1 MGQLTNAGYV
11 PERLDAILAKLDQG
25 FRAIYGDDINTD
37 PDTPDG
43 QMIGLIGQI
52 KADLEEL
59 GEAIYRALD
68 PDHASG
74 AWLEQRAAYAGIL
87 RRQASYS
94 YMRRALLAGTVGR
107 LIVAGSICQDESK
120 GRWLLVSDATVGV
133 DGTVLAD
140 FRSAEKGRFEV
151 GPGEELEIITK
162 TLGWTSATT
171 TEPAEAGT
179 EEELDS
185 ELRPRFFRSR
195 ARGAQNSVDGIE
207 ANVGQLA
214 DVREVICLENETDT
228 VDADGVPGHSINV
241 IVDGGT
247 DAEISSVIFAH
258 KTAGTGMMGDV
269 QVDVIDRRGR
279 TRPVRFDRPAPVDCA
294 AYIELERNADYTA
307 IDTDAI
313 KAAIV
318 ATGFG
323 TGQDVQ
329 RSRLYTPINT
339 VPGFWVSALNI
350 GRAGEPLGE
359 ANVVIGVR
367 EKARFAAADIEVIV
381 L

>member
-1 MGQLTNAGYV
+1 MGKLTSAGYI
-11 PERLDAILAKLDQG
+11 PERLDAILVALDQG

-68 PDHASG
+68 PDHAGG

-94 YMRRALLAGTVGR
+94 YLRRVKLTLAAGATVA
-107 LIVAGSICQDESK
+107 AGSLVEDDAKI
-120 GRWLLVSDATVGV
+120 RWQLVTAVTGDPGETVR
-133 DGTVLAD
+133 AD
-140 FRSAEKGRFEV
+140 FRSVDKGRFELGAGV
-151 GPGEELEIITK
+151 SLEIVTK
-162 TLGWTSATT
+162 TLGWTAAQT
-171 TEPAEAGT
+171 TEASEPGT
-179 EEELDS
+179 EEESDP
-185 ELRPRFFRSR
+185 ELRARFFRSR
-195 ARGAQNSVDGIE
+195 ARGAQNSPDGIE
-207 ANVGQLA
+207 ANIGQLP
-214 DVREVICLENETDT
+214 DVREVICLENDTDI
-228 VDADGVPGHSINV
+228 VDEDGVPGHSINV
-241 IVDGGT
+241 IVDGGN
-247 DAEISSVIFAH
+247 DEAIAKVIFER
-258 KTAGTGMMGDV
+258 KTGGTGMLGDLLV
-269 QVDVIDRRGR
+269 NVIDKRGR
-279 TRPVRFDRPAPVDCA
+279 TRPIRFDRPAPVDCA
-294 AYIELERNADYTA
+294 AYIEVERNADYTA
-307 IDTDAI
+307 VDTDAI
-313 KAAIV
+313 KAAII

-339 VPGFWVSALNI
+339 VPGFWVSLLKI
-350 GRAGEPLGE
+350 GRVGDVLDES
-359 ANVVIGVR
+359 NITIGVR

>member
-1 MGQLTNAGYV
+1 MGQLTSAGYI
-11 PERLDAILAKLDQG
+11 PERLDAILVALDQG

-68 PDHASG
+68 PDHAGG

-94 YMRRALLAGTVGR
+94 YLRRVQLTLAAGATVA
-107 LIVAGSICQDESK
+107 AGSLVEDDAKI
-120 GRWLLVSDATVGV
+120 RWQLVTAVTGGPGETVR
-133 DGTVLAD
+133 AD
-140 FRSAEKGRFEV
+140 FRSVDKGRFELGAGV
-151 GPGEELEIITK
+151 SLEIVTK
-162 TLGWTSATT
+162 TLGWTAAQT
-171 TEPAEAGT
+171 TEAGEPGT
-179 EEELDS
+179 EEESDP
-185 ELRPRFFRSR
+185 ELRARFFRSR
-195 ARGAQNSVDGIE
+195 ARGAQNSPDGIE
-207 ANVGQLA
+207 ANIGQLP
-214 DVREVICLENETDT
+214 DVREVICLENDTDI
-228 VDADGVPGHSINV
+228 VDEDGVPGHSINV
-241 IVDGGT
+241 IVDGGN
-247 DAEISSVIFAH
+247 DEAIAKVIFER
-258 KTAGTGMMGDV
+258 KTGGTGMLGDV
-269 QVDVIDRRGR
+269 LVNVIDKRGR
-279 TRPVRFDRPAPVDCA
+279 TRPIRFDRPAPVDCA
-294 AYIELERNADYTA
+294 AYIEVERNADYTA
-307 IDTDAI
+307 VDTDAI
-313 KAAIV
+313 KAAII

-339 VPGFWVSALNI
+339 VPGFWVSLLKI
-350 GRAGEPLGE
+350 GRVGDVLDES
-359 ANVVIGVR
+359 NITIGVR

>member
-59 GEAIYRALD
+59 GEAVYRALD

-74 AWLEQRAAYAGIL
+74 VWLEQRVAYAGITK
-87 RRQASYS
+87 RRASYS
-94 YMRRALLAGTVGR
+94 YLRRVLLSGSFGNQVQ
-107 LIVAGSICQDESK
+107 AGSVVEDESK
-120 GRWLLVSDATVGV
+120 QRWQLVSDAEFAL
-133 DGTVLAD
+133 DGDVRAD
-140 FRSAEKGRFEV
+140 FRSAEKGAYELAADSS
-151 GPGEELEIITK
+151 LEIITK
-162 TLGWTSATT
+162 TIGWMGATT
-171 TEPAEAGT
+171 TEPAEVGS
-179 EEELDS
+179 EEELDPV
-185 ELRPRFFRSR
+185 LRNRFYRSR

-207 ANVGQLA
+207 ANIGQLP
-214 DVREVICLENETDT
+214 DVREVICLENDTSVTD
-228 VDADGVPGHSINV
+228 ANGVPPHSINV
-241 IVDGGT
+241 IVDGGN
-247 DAEISSVIFAH
+247 DADIARVIFDRKAG
-258 KTAGTGMMGDV
+258 GTGMRGEV
-269 QVDVIDRRGR
+269 QIDVIDKRGR
-279 TRPVRFDRPAPVDCA
+279 IRPTRFDRPAPADCA
-294 AYIELERNADYTA
+294 IYIEVERNADYTA
-307 IDTDAI
+307 VDTDAI

-318 ATGFG
+318 ATAFS

-329 RSRLYTPINT
+329 RTRLYSPINT
-339 VPGFWVSALNI
+339 VPGFWVSLLTI
-350 GRAGEPLGE
+350 GRSGSALTES
-359 ANVVIGVR
+359 NIVIGVR